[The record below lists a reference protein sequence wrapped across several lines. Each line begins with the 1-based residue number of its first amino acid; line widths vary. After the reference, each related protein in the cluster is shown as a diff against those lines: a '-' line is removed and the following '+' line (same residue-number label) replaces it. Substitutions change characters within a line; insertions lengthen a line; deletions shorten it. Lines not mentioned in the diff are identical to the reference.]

1 MYWSM
6 PVPIRGRRP
15 VRIILSGPAPDVEI
29 GGRVTEQEKYSAEA
43 EASSM
48 DPHDWGRAMALA
60 VTRLAEQLA
69 PADSEDIHASLV
81 GRDLHLKISD
91 GPEGVTIRVSTGPIS
106 GS

>member
-1 MYWSM
+1 M
-6 PVPIRGRRP
+6 
-15 VRIILSGPAPDVEI
+15 
-29 GGRVTEQEKYSAEA
+29 TEPQNYSAEA

-69 PADSEDIHASLV
+69 PRDSHNIPASLL

-91 GPEGVTIRVSTGPIS
+91 DPAGVRITVSTGPIA

>member
-1 MYWSM
+1 M
-6 PVPIRGRRP
+6 
-15 VRIILSGPAPDVEI
+15 
-29 GGRVTEQEKYSAEA
+29 TEPENYSAEA

-60 VTRLAEQLA
+60 VTRLAGQLA
-69 PADSEDIHASLV
+69 PGDSEDIHASLV

-91 GPEGVTIRVSTGPIS
+91 DPAGVKIIVSTGPIS

>member
-1 MYWSM
+1 M
-6 PVPIRGRRP
+6 
-15 VRIILSGPAPDVEI
+15 
-29 GGRVTEQEKYSAEA
+29 TEAEKYTAAA

-69 PADSEDIHASLV
+69 PEGSDDIHASLV

-91 GPEGVTIRVSTGPIS
+91 DPAGVTIRVSTGPIS
-106 GS
+106 GPEG